1 MSVAIT
7 PRPMPSPLV
16 PLAVGSFVIALA
28 LPVYLVAGW
37 GVTGWLLAAT
47 LWAAG
52 QGFAL
57 LLSRLKIGGGNLG
70 SSGVM
75 AFGMMFR
82 AVAVMIVLIAVAT
95 SEPSLALGAAL
106 VYALAYT
113 LELSL
118 SVLAYFSGPAS

>member
-1 MSVAIT
+1 VSVAIT
-7 PRPMPSPLV
+7 PRPMPSTLLPV
-16 PLAVGSFVIALA
+16 AAGSFVIALA

-37 GVTGWLLAAT
+37 RVTGWLLAAT
-47 LWAAG
+47 LWVAG
-52 QGFAL
+52 QAFAL
-57 LLSRLKIGGGNLG
+57 LLARLPIGGGNLG

-82 AVAVMIVLIAVAT
+82 ALAVMIVLIAVAV

-113 LELSL
+113 LELGL
-118 SVLAYFSGPAS
+118 SVVAYFSGTA

>member
-1 MSVAIT
+1 VSVAIT
-7 PRPMPSPLV
+7 PRPMPSTLLPV
-16 PLAVGSFVIALA
+16 AAGSFVIALA

-37 GVTGWLLAAT
+37 RVTGWLLAAT
-47 LWAAG
+47 LWVAG
-52 QGFAL
+52 QAFAL
-57 LLSRLKIGGGNLG
+57 LLARLPIGGGNLG

-82 AVAVMIVLIAVAT
+82 ALAVMIVLIAVAV

-113 LELSL
+113 LEIGL
-118 SVLAYFSGPAS
+118 SVVAYFSGTA